1 MAKDESFDITTG
13 CDLQEVDNALNQAR
27 REITGRFD
35 FKGVLAEIE
44 DDRAANTINIHTESE
59 FKLDAIWDVLHARLV
74 ARKVPVKN
82 LQRGEVQPAAGGTVR
97 QTVKL
102 VQGIDSDTAK
112 KIVKFIRDRK
122 LKGVQSQIQGDAVRV
137 SGPNRDDLQAA
148 IQALRGEDWGIEL
161 TFGNYR

>member
-13 CDLQEVDNALNQAR
+13 CDLQEIDNALNQVR

-44 DDRAANTINIHTESE
+44 TDRAAGTITIHTESQ
-59 FKLDAIWDVLHARLV
+59 FKLDAIWDVMHSRMV

-82 LQRGEVQPAAGGTVR
+82 LQRGEAQPAASNTVR

-102 VQGIDSDTAK
+102 VQGIESDTAK
-112 KIVKFIRDRK
+112 KIVKFIRDQK

-137 SGPNRDDLQAA
+137 SGPKRDDLQAA
-148 IQALRGEDWGIEL
+148 MEALRGEDWGIEL
-161 TFGNYR
+161 NFGNYR

>member
-44 DDRAANTINIHTESE
+44 ADRTAGTIAIHTENE
-59 FKLDAIWDVLHARLV
+59 YKLDAIWDVLHSRLV

-82 LQRGEVQPAAGGTVR
+82 LQRAEAQPAAGGTVR
-97 QTVKL
+97 QLVTL
-102 VQGIDSDTAK
+102 VQGIDSETAK
-112 KIVKFIRDRK
+112 RIVKFIREQK

-148 IQALRGEDWGIEL
+148 MQALRGQDWGIEL
-161 TFGNYR
+161 SFGNYR